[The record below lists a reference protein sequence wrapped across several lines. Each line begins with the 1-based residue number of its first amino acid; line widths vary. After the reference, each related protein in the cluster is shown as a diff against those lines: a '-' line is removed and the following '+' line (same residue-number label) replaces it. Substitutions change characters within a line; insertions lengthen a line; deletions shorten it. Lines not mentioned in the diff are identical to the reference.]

1 MTRSGMVYATSPDR
15 RLVAVTDEKGFTVL
29 DLDHGQVDV
38 GDTLTSDVEGTSWF
52 NKTRGL
58 RLIAYPK
65 AKGVHSSALR
75 ELLFPKSA
83 TYSPL
88 D

>member
-29 DLDHGQVDV
+29 DLDHGQVDI

-52 NKTRGL
+52 NKTQGL

-83 TYSPL
+83 ACSPFE
-88 D
+88 